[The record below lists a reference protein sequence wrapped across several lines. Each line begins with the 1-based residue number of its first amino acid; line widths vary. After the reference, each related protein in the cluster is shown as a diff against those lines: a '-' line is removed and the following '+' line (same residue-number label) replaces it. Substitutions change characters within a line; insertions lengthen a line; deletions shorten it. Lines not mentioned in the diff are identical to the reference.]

1 MSNDYK
7 EDDLVDAILWG
18 VMKMLIGASSIKY
31 AKEQKAKQKRIEK
44 TLETEIVMLERK
56 LESNISEAEK
66 REFPTE
72 LSTHKDLCS

>member
-7 EDDLVDAILWG
+7 EDDLVDAILWD
-18 VMKMLIGASSIKY
+18 VMKMLIGASLIKY

-44 TLETEIVMLERK
+44 TLETEILMLERK

-66 REFPTE
+66 PEFPTE

>member
-7 EDDLVDAILWG
+7 EDDLVDAILWD
-18 VMKMLIGASSIKY
+18 VMKMQIGASSIKY

-44 TLETEIVMLERK
+44 TLETEILMLERK

-66 REFPTE
+66 REFRTE